1 MTDEASQRS
10 IKVTDPRALR
20 AYAHPLRMRLIG
32 LLRGEGP
39 MTATQAA
46 ARLDDNV
53 PNCSFHLRQLAKYGF
68 AERVP
73 GADGRE
79 RPWRATTQ
87 YTSWDDDSDDPAM
100 KAAADQLNSLM
111 LAQYLQRAQDYL
123 AVRADEPVEWRAAA
137 GFGDA
142 LLHVTAAELREVTE
156 GIDALLARYD
166 ERIAD
171 PAKRPP
177 GSRPVMIVQMA
188 LPRGAEP
195 SEGQRAGSDHD

>member
-1 MTDEASQRS
+1 MSDEVPQRA
-10 IKVTDPRALR
+10 IRITDPRALR

-87 YTSWDDDSDDPAM
+87 YTSWDDDSDDPVM
-100 KAAADQLNSLM
+100 KAAADQLNGVM
-111 LAQYLQRAQDYL
+111 LALYLQRAQDYL
-123 AVRADEPVEWRAAA
+123 AIRADEPVQWRVAA

-156 GIDALLARYD
+156 QIDALLARYD

-171 PAKRPP
+171 PAKRPA
-177 GSRPVMIVQMA
+177 GSRPVMVVQMA
-188 LPRGAEP
+188 LPRGPVPAERP
-195 SEGQRAGSDHD
+195 ADENRP